1 MKPIIL
7 HFKNNLKHVS
17 VGQNRNIRNKL
28 NMQPNDL
35 QQNYKNT
42 QQRKDVLSKNDI
54 GNTRYPNTASP
65 SLSLDHITHKTDQT

>member
-42 QQRKDVLSKNDI
+42 QQRKDCFIQK
-54 GNTRYPNTASP
+54 
-65 SLSLDHITHKTDQT
+65 